1 MQNVLKL
8 TRYIEIPKALDT
20 DVVTENAESSGIELS
35 LINNKDSLKKNMVNS
50 LSLAI
55 EGVEINE

>member
-35 LINNKDSLKKNMVNS
+35 LINNKDSLKKIMVNS

>member
-35 LINNKDSLKKNMVNS
+35 LLNNKDSLKTIMVNR

-55 EGVEINE
+55 